1 MPQPNDATAET
12 LRRLA
17 AELLERLMREV
28 EEREE
33 PEYAEV
39 R

>member
-1 MPQPNDATAET
+1 MPEPTDAMSET

-28 EEREE
+28 EEREPQE
-33 PEYAEV
+33 QEALS
-39 R
+39 